1 MHGSLPGMERRAY
14 ACFALPVMEITDG
27 PASACITMNRREFTA
42 LAAATIASR
51 TMNPAILIGAPP
63 SDVNGERLDRHL
75 TELGRFGANP
85 SGGVTRLAYTD
96 ANRAALAAVMQWMR
110 DARLETAIDYAGN
123 LIGRRAGRD
132 RALKPI
138 VLGSHIDSV
147 PEGGNY
153 DGNVGSMAAIEV
165 AHTLAERD
173 IALRHPIEVAIWS
186 NEEGGLYGSRAVSG
200 QLEPAELDQL
210 SRSGKTI
217 RDGIAFLGGD
227 PARLADVRRRRGDIT
242 AYLEMHIEQGGIL
255 HATGTNV
262 GIVEGIVGI
271 QHWDVTVTGFANHAG
286 TTPMDQRRDA
296 LLAAARFVDAV
307 HRIVRSVPGRQV
319 GTVGRIQAWP
329 GAPNVIPGRVVCSL
343 ELRDLEEAKI
353 NGLFE
358 RIRDEAVGIGTA
370 TGASFDFSQTLRNV
384 PAPSDARIRT
394 MIGDA
399 ARERG
404 LSARLM
410 PSGAGHDAQSMAVLG
425 PVGMIFVPSIDGI
438 SHSPKEFSRPEDIVN
453 GANVLLDV
461 VQRLDRWG

>member
-1 MHGSLPGMERRAY
+1 
-14 ACFALPVMEITDG
+14 
-27 PASACITMNRREFTA
+27 MNRREFTA
-42 LAAATIASR
+42 LAAATVASGA
-51 TMNPAILIGAPP
+51 MNPRALIGA
-63 SDVNGERLDRHL
+63 SQIDVNGERLNRHL
-75 TELGRFGANP
+75 AELSRFGANP
-85 SGGVTRLAYTD
+85 SGGVTRLAYSD
-96 ANRAALAAVMQWMR
+96 ANREALAAVAQWMR
-110 DARLETAIDYAGN
+110 EARLEPAVDYSGN

-138 VLGSHIDSV
+138 VFGSHIDSV

-165 AHTLAERD
+165 AHTLAERG

-186 NEEGGLYGSRAVSG
+186 NEEGGLYSSRAVSG
-200 QLEPAELDQL
+200 QLESAELDQP

-217 RDGIAFLGGD
+217 RDGITFLGGD
-227 PARLADVRRRRGDIT
+227 PARLAEVRRRPGDIT

-255 HATGTNV
+255 HANGTNI

-271 QHWDVTVTGFANHAG
+271 RHWDVTVTGFANHAG

-307 HRIVRSVPGRQV
+307 NRIVRSVPGRQV

-329 GAPNVIPGRVVCSL
+329 GAPNVIPGRVACSL
-343 ELRDLEEAKI
+343 ELRDLDERKI
-353 NGLFE
+353 ETLFE
-358 RIRDEAVGIGTA
+358 AIRDEALRIGSA
-370 TGASFDFSQTLRNV
+370 TGTSFEFAQTLRNV
-384 PAPSDARIRT
+384 PAPSDARIRAL
-394 MIGDA
+394 IGEV

-425 PVGMIFVPSIDGI
+425 PVGMIFVPSVDGI
-438 SHSPKEFSRPEDIVN
+438 SHSPKEFSRSEDIVN

-461 VQRLDRWG
+461 VLRIDRWS